1 MKNDATHMKHELA
14 VLERR
19 LHERKRDMAEMGF
32 TRTVEIAGRKYSG
45 KRLVTHLS
53 QQAEILRKRI
63 ANLTPTAKKK
73 KRVCRPSRGQR
84 RRMVRE

>member
-1 MKNDATHMKHELA
+1 MNDKIHMEHELT

-19 LHERKRDMAEMGF
+19 LHERRRDMAEMGF

-53 QQAEILRKRI
+53 QQVEILRKRI
-63 ANLTPTAKKK
+63 ANLTPTVKKK
-73 KRVCRPSRGQR
+73 KRVCGPSRGRR
-84 RRMVRE
+84 RRMVKE

>member
-1 MKNDATHMKHELA
+1 MKDMIHMKKELV

-19 LHERKRDMAEMGF
+19 LHERRRDMAEMGF
-32 TRTVEIAGRKYSG
+32 TRTVEIAGRRYSG

-63 ANLTPTAKKK
+63 ANLTPTVKKK
-73 KRVCRPSRGQR
+73 KRVSRPSRGQR
-84 RRMVRE
+84 RRVVKE